1 MRRLDGRDGG
11 GQPLRTALAL
21 SVVTGEPF
29 EMTNVRGNRSTPGL
43 KAQHVA
49 CVSVAAA
56 VSNADVAGDE
66 VGSSTL
72 RFSPREVRA
81 DPVEAAVGTAGSA
94 TLVCETLLPAAVALD
109 DPLSLTVTGGTDV
122 RWSPPTDYLR
132 YAKRPL
138 CSAFGV
144 EFGVS
149 VPRRGFYPAGGGT
162 LSLRIAPAEPTP
174 VELTRRAEPDELRVY
189 SVASESLADAAVAER
204 QVEGVRDALAEAGVD
219 LPIRSSVSSA
229 ESDSPGSAVVVVARG
244 GEDERAGDGSAS
256 LVAGFDAYGE
266 RGTPAETVGSRPAD
280 SLLDW
285 LGGDA
290 PVDRHMADQLLV
302 WVALAGGRVR
312 IPAVTDHVRT
322 NLDVIRA
329 FGYDVTLR
337 AGEDVDRGAGAGA
350 GAGPGAETEART
362 GAVVESDGGR

>member
-1 MRRLDGRDGG
+1 MRRLDGREGG

-72 RFSPREVRA
+72 RFSPRNVRA

-122 RWSPPTDYLR
+122 RWSPPADYLR

-162 LSLRIAPAEPTP
+162 LSLRIEPAEPTP

-219 LPIRSSVSSA
+219 LPIRSSVSSV

-244 GEDERAGDGSAS
+244 GEDERGGDGSAS

-266 RGTPAETVGSRPAD
+266 RGTPAETVGSRAAD

-322 NLDVIRA
+322 NLGVIRA
-329 FGYDVTLR
+329 FGYDVSLR
-337 AGEDVDRGAGAGA
+337 AGEDGDRGAGSGA
-350 GAGPGAETEART
+350 GAGPGTGT